1 MLSIVSGWGWV
12 GSIQQWLQS
21 LIVVVPFANSSTA
34 DLSSVLGLIEMT
46 LAGTVKE
53 RSLLAFPEVN
63 FWVKTL

>member
-12 GSIQQWLQS
+12 GSRTQWLLS
-21 LIVVVPFANSSTA
+21 LIVVVPFASTA
-34 DLSSVLGLIEMT
+34 DLSSVSGLIEMT

-63 FWVKTL
+63 FWVRTL